1 MSDIE
6 HVTKRNALSN
16 WQIIIFALILRVT
29 RAKGPRFYRTELLST
44 TNVDL
49 AVNWSRKLGHKK
61 DPQHPEETMQRTLQ
75 TMRDL
80 KYLRFLD
87 RGIYELTDIGILFV
101 DKFREPL
108 TALAD
113 GKLDTPSLITK
124 FRDLLSD

>member
-1 MSDIE
+1 MSDIL
-6 HVTKRNALSN
+6 HLTKRKALPN
-16 WQIIIFALILRVT
+16 WQIIMFALILSVS
-29 RAKGPRFYRTELLST
+29 RAKNYQFYRTELFST
-44 TNVDL
+44 GNVNL

-80 KYLRFLD
+80 KYVRFLD
-87 RGIYELTDIGILFV
+87 RGIYELTEIGILFI

-113 GKLDTPSLITK
+113 GNLDTPSLIAK